1 MTGFDRLVGAL
12 ARALHMLAA
21 AWLFVLALLI
31 LADVLGRGVFNQPV
45 PGTAEIVA
53 NSLVAIAFLQLS
65 HAIRM
70 HGMLRAELLQP
81 YVPGWLWRS
90 FIVGGYV
97 VGALFF
103 LAIAYASWE
112 PMLNAWEIKEWQ
124 GEGALRV
131 PTYPLRSL
139 IVAMCVMA
147 AICYAFLA
155 IKATRGEET
164 AGATSVP

>member
-1 MTGFDRLVGAL
+1 
-12 ARALHMLAA
+12 MLAA
-21 AWLFVLALLI
+21 AWLFMLALLI
-31 LADVLGRGVFNQPV
+31 LADVVGRGLFNQPL

-81 YVPGWLWRS
+81 YVPKALWRT
-90 FIVGGYV
+90 FIVVGYV
-97 VGALFF
+97 VGTLFF

-112 PMLNAWEIKEWQ
+112 PMLNAWEIKEWA

-139 IVAMCVMA
+139 IVAMSVLA

-155 IKATRGEET
+155 IKALRDDET
-164 AGATSVP
+164 PASTPAH

>member
-1 MTGFDRLVGAL
+1 MSAFDRFVGAL
-12 ARALHMLAA
+12 ARGLHMLAA

-31 LADVLGRGVFNQPV
+31 LADVLGRGLFDQPV
-45 PGTAEIVA
+45 PGTAEVVA

-81 YVPGWLWRS
+81 YLPKALWRW
-90 FIVGGYV
+90 FIVVGYIV
-97 VGALFF
+97 AVGFF

-112 PMLNAWEIKEWQ
+112 PMLSAWEIGEWQ

-131 PTYPLRSL
+131 PTYPLRSVV
-139 IVAMCVMA
+139 VAMCVLA
-147 AICYAFLA
+147 AICYALLA
-155 IKATRGEET
+155 IKALRGEDAAT
-164 AGATSVP
+164 GAAAH